1 LEDPSARRFAIRAAI
16 VAALVA
22 FLPYLYGLLAAPP
35 GSALL
40 GVPIAADDNMVYA
53 AWMRQAMDGRF
64 LFDNRFTLDA
74 QPGLTI
80 HFYFWFL
87 GILAKGLGITLAL
100 SAARI
105 VFSGLFVWAV
115 YQLIRRVTT
124 DNYVQ
129 KLGLIVTVIGGGLGF
144 LVWHHFGIAHTKG
157 SPLAPLTQG
166 RLPVDVWQ
174 TEAFVFPSMLENGL
188 FMASL
193 CLIIAVFIAVL
204 DSRESWRPVPYG
216 VLAMAVLMNIHSYD
230 VLLITFVLVAFLV
243 VSAASRLVTGAWVA
257 RAAVIGLGAV
267 PSALW
272 FMYVLRQDT
281 VFQTRAATETYSP
294 NFQTVLMGFS
304 VLIVLA
310 LIGLLQTKTDGRD
323 DLTGKPA
330 SDRYRQM
337 AVWATVIL
345 MVAAYGLALR
355 HAEGYWMGA
364 LAFGVGFGL
373 VIAIATQLRTGHPG
387 HDLILCWALVGL
399 LAPYFPAL
407 FQRKLAM
414 GLAVPWAILA
424 TLGFGWLLGQRERGV
439 RNLGVA
445 FGMALLGATSLQ
457 WFARDLTLIR
467 ANVSNTTVHPMY
479 LSPNVQQIL
488 EALDRQDGRKTVI
501 AMPGIPRPIEVDR
514 YDTPYLPD
522 LNAILSGLTGAYTY
536 AGHWSETPNY
546 NQRRGDATMLFLVP
560 DLEARRAFLQQAG
573 IEYVVA
579 PVPEAFP
586 QIEELTQGRSISDMR
601 DLGETLVDGP
611 QFRLIRVGR

>member
-1 LEDPSARRFAIRAAI
+1 M
-16 VAALVA
+16 
-22 FLPYLYGLLAAPP
+22 AAPP
-35 GSALL
+35 GAALL

-80 HFYFWFL
+80 HLYFWVL
-87 GILAKGLGITLAL
+87 GLLAKGLGITLSL
-100 SAARI
+100 SLARV

-115 YQLIRRVTT
+115 YQLIRRVTS

-129 KLGLIVTVIGGGLGF
+129 KLGVIVTVIGGGLGF
-144 LVWHHFGIAHTKG
+144 LVWHNFGIAHTKG

-193 CLIIAVFIAVL
+193 CLILAVFIAIL
-204 DSRESWRPVPYG
+204 DCRESWRPVPYG
-216 VLAMAVLMNIHSYD
+216 MLAMAVLMNIHSYD
-230 VLLITFVLVAFLV
+230 VLLITFVLVAFLAV
-243 VSAASRLVTGAWVA
+243 GFASRIVTGAWVG

-272 FMYVLRQDT
+272 FVYVLRQDA
-281 VFQTRAATETYSP
+281 VFQARAATETYSP

-304 VLIVLA
+304 VLIVLS
-310 LIGLLQTKTDGRD
+310 LIGLLQTRTDESD
-323 DLTGKPA
+323 DHDGTPPP
-330 SDRYRQM
+330 DRLRRM
-337 AVWATVIL
+337 AVWGAVVL
-345 MVAAYGLALR
+345 LLAAYGLATR
-355 HAEGYWMGA
+355 HADGYWMGA
-364 LAFGVGFGL
+364 TAFGVAFAVVVVLAGF
-373 VIAIATQLRTGHPG
+373 LRTGKPG

-399 LAPYFPAL
+399 IAPYFPAL

-424 TLGFGWLLGQRERGV
+424 TLGFAWLLGQRERGV

-445 FGMALLGATSLQ
+445 FGMALFGATSLM

-488 EALDRQDGRKTVI
+488 EALDKQEGKKTVI
-501 AMPGIPRPIEVDR
+501 AMPGIPLPVAVDR
-514 YDTPYLPD
+514 YETPYLPD

-560 DLEARRAFLQQAG
+560 DAEARRQFLSQAG

-586 QIEELTQGRSISDMR
+586 QIEQLTQGRTLADMR
-601 DLGETLVDGP
+601 DLGATLVDGP
-611 QFRLIRVGR
+611 QFRLIKVGR